1 MKSKIKDWIKYNT
14 NNLIIISKIKKN
26 IDKCIPYI
34 RYYRCKKIKDNSYNS
49 KYSYEF
55 LKSKRYFDEMK
66 SYEIKEKIQ
75 NESENE
81 LDLSIIIPA
90 YNVENYICDCIH
102 SVVGQKTK
110 YSYEIIIINDGSKDN
125 TLKNINLYST
135 YENITI
141 ISQENG
147 GLSNARNVGINI
159 SKGKFLMFL
168 DSDDVLLE
176 NSIDTLLNMAYE
188 HDADI
193 VGGNYKTFTDIN
205 TIYKIKNN
213 KREIAVDEY
222 EINPEYILD
231 ASGFSWGKIYSN
243 ELWKDIRFPEGLVF
257 EDTITKYILYR
268 ICNKYVYISDYVYGY
283 RSNPN
288 SITQTIKH
296 DYRGLDSLYVIIYI
310 NKMIKN
316 LDIKND
322 ETLYKLTLYQLGR
335 YLYYRTNHFDNELCK
350 HMLVVCRE
358 IIINMKCCRPKKMS
372 FWLNKLEKS
381 IMNIDINR
389 WKICSKSM

>member
-1 MKSKIKDWIKYNT
+1 MKIKIKDWIKYNT

-55 LKSKRYFDEMK
+55 LKSKRYFDETK

-75 NESENE
+75 NKSENE

-90 YNVENYICDCIH
+90 YNVENYICDCID
-102 SVVGQKTK
+102 SVIGQKTK

-125 TLKNINLYST
+125 TLKNINLYSN
-135 YENITI
+135 YKNITI
-141 ISQENG
+141 ISQANG
-147 GLSNARNVGINI
+147 GISRARNVGINL
-159 SKGKFLMFL
+159 SKGRFLMLL
-168 DSDDVLLE
+168 DSDDVLVE
-176 NSIDTLLNMAYE
+176 NSINTLLNIAYKYS
-188 HDADI
+188 ADI
-193 VGGNYKTFTDIN
+193 VEGNYKEFTDIEDICN
-205 TIYKIKNN
+205 LKNDKTKIEFNEYKKNP
-213 KREIAVDEY
+213 D
-222 EINPEYILD
+222 YILN
-231 ASGFSWGKIYSN
+231 AKGFPWGKIYSN
-243 ELWKDIRFPEGLVF
+243 KLWENVRFPEDLEF
-257 EDTITKYILYR
+257 EDTIVKYILHR
-268 ICNKYVYISDYVYGY
+268 MCNKYIYISDYVYGY

-288 SITQTIKH
+288 SITQRLKSG
-296 DYRGLDSLYVIIYI
+296 YGGLDSLYIIIYI

-335 YLYYRTNHFDNELCK
+335 YLYYRTNHLDDDICK
-350 HMLVVCRE
+350 NMLVICRE

-381 IMNIDINR
+381 IMDIDINR
-389 WKICSKSM
+389 WRICSISM